1 MLEAHEREI
10 GRFAW
15 VMAWV
20 GLVVGQLHALA
31 RFSVPANAEDLDY
44 PLTALWAEPAMDA
57 LQPLL
62 DWGDPDLVY
71 VTYGKIWLPVF
82 LAFTLAAFV
91 VRRRREP
98 RGWERVTWWVLL
110 TGCVLG
116 CVSTGLDYWTQWTG
130 DYNVLFDVGWLVTIP
145 AFLTI
150 LLGSTLVGTTLLL
163 RRARPTVPWVLLAL
177 EVPLAIGILQVT
189 SMGSAALPLMFA
201 FGILG
206 RRIARAEAPTTAQ
219 PVPA

>member
-1 MLEAHEREI
+1 M
-10 GRFAW
+10 
-15 VMAWV
+15 
-20 GLVVGQLHALA
+20 
-31 RFSVPANAEDLDY
+31 
-44 PLTALWAEPAMDA
+44 
-57 LQPLL
+57 
-62 DWGDPDLVY
+62 
-71 VTYGKIWLPVF
+71 
-82 LAFTLAAFV
+82 
-91 VRRRREP
+91 
-98 RGWERVTWWVLL
+98 
-110 TGCVLG
+110 
-116 CVSTGLDYWTQWTG
+116 STGLDYWTQWTG
-130 DYNVLFDVGWLVTIP
+130 DYNAMFDVGWLVTIP

-206 RRIARAEAPTTAQ
+206 RRIAGAEAPTTAQ